1 MEFEIIYE
9 DRPINS
15 INDAKEYYDIS
26 QTVPTLIVK
35 TDKGYYALIMCGDR
49 GRVDFE
55 QIKSV
60 LQCEKVKLAGK
71 SEVLKETG
79 FEVGNVP
86 PVAHGLP
93 SIMDSRLLKQPF
105 VFGGAGEVN
114 YTLKMDPKDLEKV
127 NNTVA
132 RID

>member
-1 MEFEIIYE
+1 M
-9 DRPINS
+9 
-15 INDAKEYYDIS
+15 
-26 QTVPTLIVK
+26 
-35 TDKGYYALIMCGDR
+35 IMCGDR

-55 QIKSV
+55 LIKSV
-60 LQCEKVKLAGK
+60 LKCEKIKLASR

-93 SIMDSRLLKQPF
+93 SVLDNRLLKQPF

-114 YTLKMDPKDLEKV
+114 YTLKMDPKDIEKV

-132 RID
+132 KID